1 MLRKQL
7 ESQTWPD
14 ELGWWHLRH
23 KTSKN
28 CTCNLE
34 KENFISRS
42 WIGKGYE
49 AGEHALEVALG

>member
-1 MLRKQL
+1 
-7 ESQTWPD
+7 
-14 ELGWWHLRH
+14 
-23 KTSKN
+23 
-28 CTCNLE
+28 LE